1 MTPFVDHASLLTAM
15 CNAKR
20 LEILRWLVAGEVAVG
35 VLAKKVGL
43 SQSALSQH
51 LAKLRGA
58 GLVSVRRDR
67 QVIYY
72 SSSSP
77 AVTAILDALD
87 RIAGRNIHLVFDAP
101 ALETKH

>member
-1 MTPFVDHASLLTAM
+1 MKAYKDHAVLLTAM
-15 CNAKR
+15 CNGKR
-20 LEILRWLVAGEVAVG
+20 LEIIKWLVAEEVSVG
-35 VLAKKVGL
+35 ALASRVGL

-51 LAKLRGA
+51 LAKLRSA

-77 AVTAILDALD
+77 AVKAILDALERTGCGGD
-87 RIAGRNIHLVFDAP
+87 PTVIHHSVP
-101 ALETKH
+101 AT